1 MSTVQLPLWQK
12 LGTIVKSVVLLV
24 VSALFLTPAWAESRD
39 VRVGVY
45 ANAPKIVLGQEGQAS
60 GILGDLLAEI
70 AREEKWTLQAVP
82 CSWSE
87 CLQALQA
94 GQIDLLPDLA
104 YSEKRAEIFDF
115 HQVPA
120 LHDWSA
126 LYQRRGMPINS
137 MLDLEGKRL
146 VLLRNSIQEGYLRQ
160 LLADFGIHTE
170 ILLVDNYEDGFRKTA
185 AGAADAA
192 VSNRFFGDFNA
203 TRLGLEPSQVMF
215 LPAKVYYGT
224 RRGHNAD
231 LLAAID
237 RHLDP
242 WQKQPDSPYFTL
254 MHKWMGQATQ
264 SRLPPWLLWSLGV
277 SLVVLLL
284 AMLGNAFLRRQVA
297 AKTRSLKEGEE
308 KNRLMALVLDQI
320 QDHVTMTDLAGNV
333 TYVNQALL
341 AELQFDRQD
350 LLDRHV
356 TDYGHDARADATQEE
371 IVRSTLEQGH
381 WQGRVVNHRKDGS
394 SILLDL
400 RTTLVRDADARPVA
414 MVGIGTNITERVQV
428 ENELAE
434 HRDHLETLVE
444 ERTAELNLAKD
455 AAESASVA
463 KSAFLANMSHEIRT
477 PMNAI
482 TGMTH
487 LLRRRGNITP
497 EQAGYLDKL
506 EGASDHLMGILN
518 AILELSKIESGKCII
533 EEQDFNPVELL
544 DAVAALLQAHAAAKH
559 VQFGV
564 APGPLPPH
572 LRGDV
577 TRLKQALLNYASN
590 AIKFTDAGHVTLRAE
605 MLEEASDSVLLRFAV
620 EDTGI
625 GIEPTAAARLFS
637 AFEQADNSITRK
649 YGGTG
654 LGLAITKKLAQLM
667 EGDAGVDSIPGSG
680 STFWFT
686 ARLKKG
692 EPTAAASTAE
702 AVGDVEDALRRDHAG
717 RRILLV
723 EDEPVNR
730 EIARVML
737 EDVGLAV
744 DDAEDGAAALRLAAQ
759 HDYALILMDMQMPRL
774 DGLEATRQI
783 RLLPQRGQLPILA
796 MTANAFVEDK
806 ERCLA
811 AGMDDFIA
819 KPVDP
824 ENLYAMLLI
833 WLSRSAA

>member
-1 MSTVQLPLWQK
+1 MLLAASVLPL
-12 LGTIVKSVVLLV
+12 
-24 VSALFLTPAWAESRD
+24 APAFAEPRD

-70 AREEKWTLQAVP
+70 AREEKWTLHPVP

-87 CLQALQA
+87 CLDALQA

-104 YSEKRAEIFDF
+104 FTEKRAEIFDF
-115 HQVPA
+115 NSVPV

-126 LYQRRGMPINS
+126 IYQRRSMPINS

-185 AGAADAA
+185 TGAADAA

-215 LPAKVYYGT
+215 LPAKVYYGANEG
-224 RRGHNAD
+224 RNAD

-242 WQKQPDSPYFTL
+242 WQKQPDSPYFTV
-254 MHKWMGQATQ
+254 MHKWMGQSAQ
-264 SRLPPWLLWSLGV
+264 HRLPPWLLWSLGGSV
-277 SLVVLLL
+277 LTLLLVVL
-284 AMLGNAFLRRQVA
+284 GNAYLRRQVA
-297 AKTRSLKEGEE
+297 EKTRSLKQGEE

-320 QDHVTMTDLAGNV
+320 QDHVTITDLAGKV
-333 TYVNQALL
+333 TYVNQAQLT
-341 AELQFDRQD
+341 ALQFDRQD
-350 LLDRHV
+350 LLGRDIV
-356 TDYGHDARADATQEE
+356 DYGHDARADATQEE
-371 IVRSTLEQGH
+371 IVRDTLEQGH
-381 WQGRVVNHRKDGS
+381 WQGRVINYRKDGS
-394 SILLDL
+394 SLLLDL
-400 RTTLVRDADARPVA
+400 RTSLIRDENDEPVA
-414 MVGIGTNITERVQV
+414 MVGIGTNITEHVRV
-428 ENELAE
+428 EEELAA
-434 HRDHLETLVE
+434 HRNHLETLVE
-444 ERTAELNLAKD
+444 ERTAELNLAKE

-463 KSAFLANMSHEIRT
+463 KSAFLTNMSHEIRT

-487 LLRRRGNITP
+487 LLRRRGNLTP
-497 EQAGYLDKL
+497 EQTGYLDKL
-506 EGASDHLMGILN
+506 VGASDHLMSILN
-518 AILELSKIESGKCII
+518 AILELSKIESGKCIV

-544 DAVAALLQAHAAAKH
+544 DTVAALVQDHAAVKH
-559 VQFGV
+559 LQFGV
-564 APGPLPPH
+564 ATDKLPPH

-577 TRLKQALLNYASN
+577 TRLKQAMLNYASN

-605 MLEEASDSVLLRFAV
+605 IIDEDSDSVLLRFAV

-625 GIEPTAAARLFS
+625 GIEPAAAARLFS

-667 EGDAGVDSIPGSG
+667 GGDAGVDSIPGRG

-686 ARLKKG
+686 ARLKRG
-692 EPTAAASTAE
+692 DPNATSTAQSV
-702 AVGDVEDALRRDHAG
+702 ADVEGALRRNHAG
-717 RRILLV
+717 QRILLA

-737 EDVGLAV
+737 EDVGLVV
-744 DDAEDGAAALRLAAQ
+744 DDAEDGAVAVRLAAQ

-783 RLLPQRGQLPILA
+783 RRMPQHSQLPILA

-824 ENLYAMLLI
+824 ENLYALLLI
-833 WLSRSAA
+833 WLARKTA